1 MSESVDIVIFGGTGD
16 LSIRK
21 LLPALYRCELEGRL
35 AADSRIFL
43 STRSE
48 KGLEACLEQVH
59 QGLKTYLKAEE
70 YSAEY
75 WDRFHQRLVPVCLD
89 LAALDQSWDAFAEP
103 LSQYPERTRVY
114 YMAIPP
120 SIYGATCANLAAK
133 SLINDQSRV
142 VLEKPI
148 GYDLG
153 SARDINAEVAK
164 FFRENTIYRIDHY
177 LGKETVQNLLALRF
191 TNVIFEQ
198 LWDGKSIDH
207 VQITLS
213 ETVGLEGR
221 ASFYD
226 QAGALRDMVQNH
238 LLQLLCFIAM
248 DPPNKMNADNIR
260 NEKVKVMQALR
271 PIKGA
276 DVGTYTVRGQ
286 YVGGE
291 MKGQAV
297 PGYLK
302 ELGHSDSQTET
313 YVAIRAHIDNWRWA
327 GVPFYLRTGKRLKER
342 FAEIVIQFKPVS
354 HAVYDK
360 AAGPLEANRLVIRL
374 QPEESIQ
381 LSLMTKALHQSDMKL
396 KPVSL
401 NLDFAD
407 TYENF
412 TPDAYKRLLLDVV
425 DGNPTLFAHR
435 DEVEQ
440 AWKWLDP
447 ILEAWGESGSQ
458 PENYAAGTWGP
469 AGADA
474 LLAREGREWFLV

>member
-1 MSESVDIVIFGGTGD
+1 MSESFDIVIFGGTGD

-21 LLPALYRCELEGRL
+21 LLPALYRCQLEGQL
-35 AADSRIFL
+35 PEDSRVIL
-43 STRSE
+43 SARGE
-48 KGLEACLEQVH
+48 NAGQDCIEKVHKGLQAH
-59 QGLKTYLKAEE
+59 LKPEE
-70 YSAEY
+70 FDPQQ
-75 WDRFHQRLVPVCLD
+75 WDSFCQRLCPVFLD
-89 LAALDQSWDAFAEP
+89 LAEYNDQWDDFAALLKQRED
-103 LSQYPERTRVY
+103 RVRIY

-120 SIYGATCANLAAK
+120 SLYGTTCAHLANKGLVDDNA
-133 SLINDQSRV
+133 RV

-148 GYDLG
+148 GYDLK
-153 SARDINAEVAK
+153 SARVINSQVAK
-164 FFRENTIYRIDHY
+164 YFPENNIYRIDHY
-177 LGKETVQNLLALRF
+177 LGKETVQNLLAVRF

-198 LWDGKSIDH
+198 LWDGKSVDN

-271 PIKGA
+271 PIRGS

-291 MKGQAV
+291 LMGQAV

-302 ELGHSDSQTET
+302 ELGRSDSQTET

-354 HAVYDK
+354 HAVYESG
-360 AAGPLEANRLVIRL
+360 AGELQPNRLVIRL
-374 QPEESIQ
+374 QPDESIQ
-381 LSLMTKALHQSDMKL
+381 LSLMTKALHVSEMKL

-412 TPDAYKRLLLDVV
+412 SPDAYKRLLLDVAE
-425 DGNPTLFAHR
+425 GNPTLFAHR

-440 AWKWLDP
+440 AWLWLDP
-447 ILEAWGESGSQ
+447 MLEAWAESGSK
-458 PENYAAGTWGP
+458 PESYAAGTWGP

-474 LLAREGREWFLV
+474 LLAREGREWFRE